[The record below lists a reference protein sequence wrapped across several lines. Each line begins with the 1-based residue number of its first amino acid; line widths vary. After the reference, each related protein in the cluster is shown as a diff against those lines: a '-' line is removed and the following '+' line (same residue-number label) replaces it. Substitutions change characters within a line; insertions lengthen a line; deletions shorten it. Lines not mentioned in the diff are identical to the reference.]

1 MSEQVLSDAKLAA
14 NRENAQKSHGPV
26 TDAGKAA
33 VRFNAYKTGLTGI
46 TVVFPGDDFAF
57 YAEHVRSYE
66 TQFEPVGPEESAL
79 VQSIADLR
87 WRLNRIPGL
96 EQAILTTGATDV
108 IAQNPSLAAPS
119 AHMVLEL
126 AIRRTHE
133 KELRNLHLQENRLA
147 RRREREV
154 SELNRLQEARK
165 AKEEEKLA
173 EAAKADLLAQSKKQ
187 KLAQVPGVGF
197 DFSTTRYAQ
206 FMSRLTPV
214 QREKFLNQAIAE
226 EANLTQTQQ
235 AAA

>member
-33 VRFNAYKTGLTGI
+33 VRLNAYKTGLTGV

-79 VQSIADLR
+79 VQSIADIR
-87 WRLNRIPGL
+87 WRLDRIPGL
-96 EQAILTTGATDV
+96 EQAILTTGAV
-108 IAQNPSLAAPS
+108 NAIAENPSLAAPS
-119 AHMVLEL
+119 AHLVLEL
-126 AIRRTHE
+126 AIRRLHE

-154 SELNRLQEARK
+154 AELNRLQDARR

-187 KLAQVPGVGF
+187 KLTSIPGVGF
-197 DFSTTRYAQ
+197 DFSSTRYAK

-226 EANLTQTQQ
+226 EANQPQTQQ

>member
-14 NRENAQKSHGPV
+14 NRENAQKSRGPV

-33 VRFNAYKTGLTGI
+33 VRLNAYKTGLTGV

-79 VQSIADLR
+79 VQSIADIR
-87 WRLNRIPGL
+87 WRLNRVPSL
-96 EQAILTTGATDV
+96 EQAILTTGAIDA
-108 IAQNPSLAAPS
+108 IAENQSLSEPE

-126 AIRRTHE
+126 VVRRAHE
-133 KELRNLHLQENRLA
+133 KELRNLHLHENRLA

-154 SELNRLQEARK
+154 AELNRLQEARK
-165 AKEEEKLA
+165 AREEEKLA
-173 EAAKADLLAQSKKQ
+173 EAAQADLFAQHTKQ
-187 KLAQVPGVGF
+187 KLTAIPGVGF
-197 DFSTTRYAQ
+197 DFSTTRYAK

-214 QREKFLNQAIAE
+214 QKEKLLNQAIADA
-226 EANLTQTQQ
+226 ANQSQTQQ
-235 AAA
+235 ATA

>member
-14 NRENAQKSHGPV
+14 NRENAQKSRGPV

-33 VRFNAYKTGLTGI
+33 VRLNAYKTGLTGV

-79 VQSIADLR
+79 VQSIADIR
-87 WRLNRIPGL
+87 WRLNRVPSL
-96 EQAILTTGATDV
+96 EQAILTTGAIDA
-108 IAQNPSLAAPS
+108 IAENQSLSEPE

-126 AIRRTHE
+126 VVR
-133 KELRNLHLQENRLA
+133 LHLHENRLA

-154 SELNRLQEARK
+154 AELNRLQEARK
-165 AKEEEKLA
+165 AREEEKLA
-173 EAAKADLLAQSKKQ
+173 EAAQADLFAQHTKQ
-187 KLAQVPGVGF
+187 KLTAIPGVGF
-197 DFSTTRYAQ
+197 DFSTTRYAK

-214 QREKFLNQAIAE
+214 QKEKLLNQAIADA
-226 EANLTQTQQ
+226 ANQSQTQQ
-235 AAA
+235 ATA